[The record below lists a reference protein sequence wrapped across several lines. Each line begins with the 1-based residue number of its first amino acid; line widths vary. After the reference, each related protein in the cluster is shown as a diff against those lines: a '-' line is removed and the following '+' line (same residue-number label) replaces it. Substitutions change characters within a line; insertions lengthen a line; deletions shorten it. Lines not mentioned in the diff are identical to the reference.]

1 MLENFGVVF
10 PEYVRNEFGKVN
22 QLASNKA
29 TIKVL
34 ENSGFLSR
42 YTLTVISVQDSFG
55 VDFFIKIK

>member
-1 MLENFGVVF
+1 MVF